1 MVHILLTIL
10 KIIGII
16 LLVLLG
22 IILTLLVLILFVPI
36 RYRVHAGINE
46 RSTLQHLLERSPL
59 ITDEEK
65 LDLLGELEVTADVT
79 WLIKFVRVTVNFI
92 KKKLNY
98 KVKIACFQILSSEP
112 KEKRRQKR
120 VKPKPKKG
128 SESGADISKKQE
140 SPLPAVSEEIKEEP
154 KEEPIS
160 PPEKEKQPQTES
172 LPQQETKPAEKGPKE
187 AKPKKDIS
195 ESIDKLSNKIQNVLD
210 MINDEDNQAL
220 VIMALKSL
228 KKLLW
233 HIRPRSYYCYLYY
246 GADDPSVTGK
256 MMMAYGI
263 AKGVLEL
270 EHLEITP
277 DFERKVIKLSAQLE
291 GRIRLIHVAVI
302 ACKIFFNKTFRKLI
316 GGKKN
321 GRQ

>member
-22 IILTLLVLILFVPI
+22 TILTLLVLILFVPI

-46 RSTLQHLLERSPL
+46 RSTLQLLLERSPL

-65 LDLLGELEVTADVT
+65 LDLLGELEVTGGVT

-98 KVKIACFQILSSEP
+98 KVNIACFEILSSEP

-120 VKPKPKKG
+120 VRSKPKKDLKG
-128 SESGADISKKQE
+128 GADISEKQE

-160 PPEKEKQPQTES
+160 TPAKEKQPQTES
-172 LPQQETKPAEKGPKE
+172 LPPQMQPAEKGQKE
-187 AKPKKDIS
+187 AKPQKDIS
-195 ESIDKLSNKIQNVLD
+195 EIIDKLSNKIQNVLD
-210 MINDEDNQAL
+210 MVNDEDNQAL
-220 VIMALKSL
+220 VIMVLKSL

-277 DFERKVIKLSAQLE
+277 DFERKVIKLSAELE